1 MALDFIYDTPNAIVL
16 IIFIL
21 VFLSLALIGFFIFV
35 LFTEDGFNKK
45 FNDAN
50 TSTYIGVVA
59 TAMSIIIAFIITN
72 EYQTFNTTSLNLAR
86 EANAIYTLIE
96 ILSAY
101 GTEAVPATFAALL
114 YICSIINIEFPLM
127 QSGILPPINKC
138 LEELQTAVLSLTP
151 TDDKEMVLYSKA
163 IDQLDLAINLRN
175 YRLEQTVSTLPPE
188 FYWLLIIGVSV
199 LIVLTWFITEGS
211 MLYRLIMISLLTIV
225 YSTLIFLTTILDLPF
240 RGFFA
245 LDDSAF
251 VLVLNQLGIDP
262 SDCSGVDCTIT
273 TQTPNLMEE
282 SNILR
287 HKVSNCWKSSKNINI
302 T

>member
-21 VFLSLALIGFFIFV
+21 VFLSLALIGFFIFI
-35 LFTEDGFNKK
+35 LFTENGFNKK

-50 TSTYIGVVA
+50 TSTYLSVVA

-72 EYQTFNTTSLNLAR
+72 EYQTYNTTSLNLSR

-101 GTEAVPATFAALL
+101 GVEAVPATFAALE
-114 YICSIINIEFPLM
+114 YICSIINIEFSLM
-127 QSGILPPINKC
+127 QNGELPPINKC
-138 LEELQTAVLSLTP
+138 LENLQAAVLRLVP
-151 TDDKEMVLYSKA
+151 TDNKETVLYSKA
-163 IDQLDLAINLRN
+163 VDQLDLAINLRN

-211 MLYRLIMISLLTIV
+211 MLYRLIMISLITIV
-225 YSTLIFLTTILDLPF
+225 YSTLITLTVLLDLPF

-245 LDDSAF
+245 LDQNAF
-251 VLVLNQLGIDP
+251 VLILNQLGVDP
-262 SDCSGVDCTIT
+262 NDCPKDGCANLTKTPSLTEEPITI
-273 TQTPNLMEE
+273 
-282 SNILR
+282 R
-287 HKVSNCWKSSKNINI
+287 HKVSSCWKSSKNII
-302 T
+302 